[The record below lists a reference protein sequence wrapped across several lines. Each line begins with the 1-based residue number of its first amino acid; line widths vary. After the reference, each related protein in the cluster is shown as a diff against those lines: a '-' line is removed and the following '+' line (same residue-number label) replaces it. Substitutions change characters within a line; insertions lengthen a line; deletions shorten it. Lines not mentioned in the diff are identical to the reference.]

1 MNFIK
6 GNQNPVI
13 GVTTFFEVVDLGVA
27 LNFTTPNNLQYVWYI
42 YKKGKNGS
50 WENITENDGKTGT
63 KVPYKFGDIAIDV
76 PFKLEVHKA
85 VRNILTKKFD
95 VTNFASLEI
104 IPTSNKNY
112 SIQKVVLFNNGAK
125 DPNKA
130 TYKDSLIAR
139 AYCIAMFNK
148 EVEFQLWEDDA
159 AGEGH
164 NPEINKN
171 NKLPQIFK
179 ARVNTKGIAEV
190 KITLLSNEK
199 VLRSIA
205 DKYLSAGDKNE
216 GANHEYYV
224 TASYAGKIQ
233 GASQVNVNVA
243 TSGAQQPKD
252 SAIFPGTSN
261 QPEKSDKEGKV
272 THAYFIDSKGYPT
285 QKIKVGDSVR
295 IRIKTVNMI
304 NEDFQYIVW
313 EKDSI
318 DPLND
323 DIFRSSKMKIIGNT
337 IDTSPITITQAK
349 YDKGIDRNWNNSG
362 DEDKDQ
368 QQYFIEI
375 IPLNSKAKSV
385 SFGIDDESKRTIV
398 ENAKSPA
405 VVKPTTSPSTTNCGE
420 KYCIKKGDDNELIRE
435 INIRLAGFGGNVP
448 TSLFTDRTEKMVK
461 QFQRDYMKVPETGKV
476 CGNTLKAIDE
486 FSKNFDITTSLWS
499 ELKCS
504 CSTKGKQAT
513 SKLRGTKETNNC
525 KGFGDKTGQ
534 NTSPEASNKY
544 EFPGIHRSLLFGFK
558 ALQFYFSKQETYKID
573 SFSSGYRCRFKN
585 YKTTNHQG
593 KALDIQF
600 SKGNWAIR
608 GPQKKNLT
616 ELKSMRDDIFVKYL
630 GAQKEWPDLDLYS
643 IEPIDLLYYK
653 DGSLRY
659 DHTFSWIHIDVRQY
673 QKEYLDDKYFCTNS
687 VSLNGRNIFQWAIEL
702 GFKDTCSCMGT
713 GIAETNVKQADGKDE
728 RVDPKTLKTSKKGIE
743 FIKDWESFKS
753 KAYNDSEGYCTIG
766 YGHLIDYKKCENIT
780 LPAEFKNGITKEKA
794 TELFSARLGE
804 FEKAV
809 QNQITVNLYQY
820 EFDALVSLTF
830 NTGVKFL
837 SIGGAKKGDTKIK
850 LKINNKDYEG
860 GADEMADVTNGGTV
874 GLIKRRKAEINMF
887 KTNTYDSTH

>member
-1 MNFIK
+1 MIT
-6 GNQNPVI
+6 GTQNPVVGKDEI
-13 GVTTFFEVVDLGVA
+13 FQFSDGLDLFNSSNA
-27 LNFTTPNNLQYVWYI
+27 TYVWNI
-42 YKKGKNGS
+42 WKKKAGT
-50 WENITENDGKTGT
+50 WINITQKPPKMGK
-63 KVPYKFGDIAIDV
+63 KVSFKFGEKV
-76 PFKLEVHKA
+76 LGEEFKLEVFKA
-85 VRNILTKKFD
+85 TPKLFSEEFEAKSAGEFFLV
-95 VTNFASLEI
+95 
-104 IPTSNKNY
+104 PTSSKVPK
-112 SIQKVVLFNNGAK
+112 IDKVVLYNQGAK

-130 TYKDSLIAR
+130 SYRDTLVAK
-139 AYCIAMFNK
+139 AYCIAMFNQ

-159 AGEGH
+159 PEGGH
-164 NPEINKN
+164 NPQINKN
-171 NKLPQIFK
+171 NQVPIILK
-179 ARVNTKGIAEV
+179 ARVNKNGIAEK
-190 KITLLSNEK
+190 KISLSSNEK
-199 VLRSIA
+199 ILRAIA
-205 DKYLSAGDKNE
+205 NKYMMKDDQTE
-216 GANHEYYV
+216 GANHEFYV
-224 TASYAGKIQ
+224 TASYAGKIKK
-233 GASQVNVNVA
+233 ASQFNVDVA
-243 TSGAQQPKD
+243 NPDHQGKPKD
-252 SAIFPGTSN
+252 DTAKFPATNDSKTKS
-261 QPEKSDKEGKV
+261 QPDPKGNIKD
-272 THAYFIDSKGYPT
+272 AYFVNDKN
-285 QKIKVGDSVR
+285 QKLTSVLVDTHVKVQILSSNLIGKY
-295 IRIKTVNMI
+295 I
-304 NEDFQYIVW
+304 QYVVW
-313 EKDSI
+313 EKDFGI
-318 DPLND
+318 HDE
-323 DIFRSSKMKIIGNT
+323 IFRSGKIKVPSDICTTGGFK
-337 IDTSPITITQAK
+337 ITEIHFQ
-349 YDKGIDRNWNNSG
+349 KGIDLPAG
-362 DEDKDQ
+362 DPDSDKQ
-368 QQYFIEI
+368 NYFLEI
-375 IPLNSKAKSV
+375 IVLDSTA
-385 SFGIDDESKRTIV
+385 ESKKFGLDDAAPQQM
-398 ENAKSPA
+398 E
-405 VVKPTTSPSTTNCGE
+405 VVKSAAMVDQTKAPPIVNCGE

-448 TSLFTDRTEKMVK
+448 TTLFTDRTEKMVK

-643 IEPIDLLYYK
+643 IEPIDLLYYR

-673 QKEYLDDKYFCTNS
+673 KKEYLDDKYFCTNL

-713 GIAETNVKQADGKDE
+713 GTAETNMKQADGKDE

-837 SIGGAKKGDTKIK
+837 SVGGAKKGDTKIK